1 MSADLYSDLTIG
13 LGMKNYP
20 KMTLHLSQSAQWF
33 QRLRKVS
40 WWGSAGYLVGGI
52 AIIVTSSRVQVRL
65 WYWDWPGHWKMTFDL
80 DPSLSILSAHQE
92 NIRINLQKCKAFGIQ
107 NTYLNMFKYSFQ
119 HWFRFIEMQQSNCV
133 SRLYLDVCV
142 VVVVVGWRWDDMMTS
157 DQDVY
162 SFWQFSPPET
172 DCGDQLPSHRRYPR
186 LSPFRLWSSPVPFY
200 MCF

>member
-1 MSADLYSDLTIG
+1 MRVNLCHIVYFSTFMRCPKKPQTIFLTKYYLKCFNPIVMN
-13 LGMKNYP
+13 LILIHHHHHHHHHHQTEVILPELNNW
-20 KMTLHLSQSAQWF
+20 S
-33 QRLRKVS
+33 QRLRHS
-40 WWGSAGYLVGGI
+40 
-52 AIIVTSSRVQVRL
+52 
-65 WYWDWPGHWKMTFDL
+65 
-80 DPSLSILSAHQE
+80 E
-92 NIRINLQKCKAFGIQ
+92 
-107 NTYLNMFKYSFQ
+107 Q